1 MKKYKKNYAKYLPKI
16 GSTAVVALAMSVA
29 LAAPANA
36 SELSEG
42 DTPPMENPPA
52 DTDLTSTPTNA
63 GELVETNGA
72 IAQENQ
78 DTLDDNEDILDSNE
92 TTLNEN
98 ENAADTNEEN
108 SKGALENP
116 DLEAPVAPNTPDTEG
131 LDADGY
137 NNVIDDYNNAVDDYN
152 DAVDGYNSQVGDY
165 NAEPSSRTNWQKKTT
180 GRNWSSMKRT

>member
-98 ENAADTNEEN
+98 ENW
-108 SKGALENP
+108 SKPTMPL
-116 DLEAPVAPNTPDTEG
+116 
-131 LDADGY
+131 
-137 NNVIDDYNNAVDDYN
+137 
-152 DAVDGYNSQVGDY
+152 
-165 NAEPSSRTNWQKKTT
+165 RRKTRIRWMIT
-180 GRNWSSMKRT
+180 RIFWTAMKPP